1 MTVKKRRESWLYFF
15 YSVVLFNDYSRDAW
29 WRPDSS
35 GKNIC
40 FTMGDLFRIFIIGPG
55 GKSLGGI

>member
-40 FTMGDLFRIFIIGPG
+40 FTMGDLFRVFIIGPG
-55 GKSLGGI
+55 GK